1 MKLISSTKKEKCR
14 YDLKMEIS
22 GEVFMNEVNAVYKKQ
37 VKSISIPGFRKGKAP
52 RSIIEREYGEGVFYE
67 DALKNLYPVA
77 ITECAKEAGLALV
90 RDKVDIDVEKAD
102 KDGVIFTAT
111 VTVEPE
117 VSIENYKGITYKP
130 MSLEITDE
138 DVEAE
143 VQKLRERNSRLV
155 TVEGRA
161 AENGDIA
168 VIDFKGILD
177 GEAFE
182 GGTSENY
189 NLTLGSGSFIPGFED
204 QIIGHNAG
212 EEFTID
218 VTFPEDYQADNL
230 KGKAVQFEIKLHELK
245 KKELPEFDDDF
256 VKESSE
262 FDTVDSYK
270 ADIRKNLEEARQK
283 EAASDKENQ
292 VAEKLKELMN
302 AEIPEVMYE
311 NQVDNLVD
319 EFEMSLRAQGIDL
332 ATYMQYTGLTDE
344 KLHEKYYDRAVSQVN
359 VRLALK
365 KIAELEGI
373 KATDEDVENK
383 FKELAETYKVDI
395 NRVKAAFPAEDIASD
410 LDVGKALELVVDAAV
425 AEE

>member
-218 VTFPEDYQADNL
+218 VTFPEDYQADN
-230 KGKAVQFEIKLHELK
+230 Q
-245 KKELPEFDDDF
+245 
-256 VKESSE
+256 ESSE

-344 KLHEKYYDRAVSQVN
+344 KLHETYYDRAVSQVN